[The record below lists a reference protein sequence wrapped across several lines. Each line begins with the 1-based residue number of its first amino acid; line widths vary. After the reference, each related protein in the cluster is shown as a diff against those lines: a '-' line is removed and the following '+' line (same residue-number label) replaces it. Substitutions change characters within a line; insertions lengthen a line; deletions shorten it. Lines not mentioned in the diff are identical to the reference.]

1 MHTGDKYTMELNEM
15 LNSFL
20 NKINELYNI
29 ILQPI
34 DNVYKN
40 ISINKYKKNMGIE
53 ENMYFS
59 SVYYDFIR
67 KNKSKGIV
75 YTPEEISNYMIF
87 NTVRIEDIVD
97 NPFIK
102 IMDPACGCGNIIIP
116 CYKYLFKLYRENIHI
131 INKTNNISLNEKN
144 LPIHIIKN
152 NLFGFDIDKN
162 AIKILLIDIFRE
174 SNYIYPDNFIE
185 QDFLLD
191 NIEDKFNVII
201 SNPPYIGQKAVDR
214 NYSLKLKN
222 LYGKVY
228 KDKGDISYCFF
239 QKSILNLQKEG
250 RISFITSRY
259 FLESPSGEELRK
271 IFKELCSIE
280 KIVDFYGIRPF
291 KQVGIDPV
299 IIFLVNS
306 QNTKGDIEVIKPMGN
321 IKKNKN
327 LFYNSIFFN
336 EGKYYKKFYIK
347 KNILNNKGWIL
358 RDEIERNII
367 NKIEKN
373 SFTTL
378 SNICYSYQGII
389 TGCDKAFVVD
399 DEIIK
404 NENIEKNILK
414 PWIKSSSINKDIV
427 NSNCKY
433 IIYSDN
439 IDKKES
445 YPNALNHIATY
456 KDKLLDRRECKKG
469 LRKWYHLQWGR
480 NKSIFEGEKII
491 FPYKSENNRF
501 ALDRGSFFS
510 ADVYALKLRENVPFT
525 YEYLLFLLNS
535 RIYEFYFKTF
545 GKKLGENLYEY
556 YPNNLMKL
564 CIPTMRDIL
573 EEDYLYNIFNFT
585 EEEIHI
591 IEKQT

>member
-1 MHTGDKYTMELNEM
+1 MHTGDKYTMEISTM
-15 LNSFL
+15 LKDFL
-20 NKINELYNI
+20 DKINELYNI

-34 DNVYKN
+34 DNIYKN
-40 ISINKYKKNMGIE
+40 ISINKYKKKMNMD
-53 ENMYFS
+53 ENQYFS
-59 SVYYDFIR
+59 SIYYSFIR
-67 KNKSKGIV
+67 KNRAKGIV
-75 YTPEEISNYMIF
+75 YTPEEISNYMIL
-87 NTVRIEDIVD
+87 NTVKIEDIID

-116 CYKYLFKLYRENIHI
+116 CYKYLLKLYKENIDT
-131 INKTNNISLNEKN
+131 INKSNNINLNKKN
-144 LPIHIIKN
+144 LNTHIIKN

-162 AIKILLIDIFRE
+162 AIKILLIDIFSE
-174 SNYIYPDNFIE
+174 SNYIYPDNFIH
-185 QDFLLD
+185 QDFLV
-191 NIEDKFNVII
+191 EDVLKKFNVII
-201 SNPPYIGQKAVDR
+201 SNPPYIGQKSIDR
-214 NYSLKLKN
+214 DYSLKLKN
-222 LYGKVY
+222 LYRKVY

-239 QKSILNLQKEG
+239 QKSILNLEKDG
-250 RISFITSRY
+250 KISFITSRY

-306 QNTKGDIEVIKPMGN
+306 QNMKRDIEIIKPIGD
-321 IKKNKN
+321 IKKNKK

-347 KNILNNKGWIL
+347 KNALNNKGWIL

-373 SFTTL
+373 SFTAL

-389 TGCDKAFVVD
+389 TGCDRAFIVD
-399 DEIIK
+399 DKTVK
-404 NENIEKNILK
+404 NEDIERDILK
-414 PWIKSSSINKDIV
+414 PWIKSSSINKDSI
-427 NSNCKY
+427 NENYKY
-433 IIYSDN
+433 IIYSDS
-439 IDKKES
+439 IDSKEN
-445 YPNALNHIATY
+445 YPRALDHISTY
-456 KDKLLDRRECKKG
+456 KDRLLNRRECKKG
-469 LRKWYHLQWGR
+469 IRKWYHLQWGR

-564 CIPTMRDIL
+564 CIPTMRDVM
-573 EEDYLYNIFNFT
+573 EEDYLYNIFKFT
-585 EEEIHI
+585 EKEIDI